1 MTTTSAHKR
10 DLNLKIS
17 LRRQAYSEIGGEQYI
32 YAPYC
37 GFGDCAFGVPYESIR
52 VFGCDIDHDAVRH
65 WHRQRPKA
73 RIVAERAERFA
84 VWPLQPVGLIDLD
97 PYGNGL
103 YALDRALEH
112 AILADPLQVV
122 ITEGSIEK
130 MARSGTPYDFDNLRF
145 GPKATDTAK
154 AQYENWV
161 DWVGQWLRRYCE
173 RVRLRQSH
181 QVRQMRY
188 WWFTLHGLPNG
199 SERLGIEY
207 NEALGQMPGQAPI
220 PDGPEIFLEPDRPR
234 RVPLAR

>member
-10 DLNLKIS
+10 DLKLKIS
-17 LRRQAYSEIGGEQYI
+17 LRRQAYSEVKLHHHV

-37 GFGDCAFGVPYESIR
+37 GFGDCAIGAGYNDVRLY
-52 VFGCDIDHDAVRH
+52 GCDTDEDAVRD
-65 WHRQRPKA
+65 WWRNRPRS

-84 VWPLQPVGLIDLD
+84 AWSLQPVGLIDLD

-103 YALDRALEH
+103 AALDRALQH

-122 ITEGSIEK
+122 TDGSIEK
-130 MARSGTPYDFDNLRF
+130 MARSGTPYDFDKLRF
-145 GPKATDTAK
+145 GPKATELARS
-154 AQYENWV
+154 QYENWV
-161 DWVGQWLRRYCE
+161 DWVGQFLRRYCK

-181 QVRQMRY
+181 DVRQMRY

-199 SERLGIEY
+199 QERLGIEY
-207 NEALGQMPGQAPI
+207 NEALGEMPGHAPI
-220 PDGPEIFLEPDRPR
+220 PDGPEILLEPDRPK